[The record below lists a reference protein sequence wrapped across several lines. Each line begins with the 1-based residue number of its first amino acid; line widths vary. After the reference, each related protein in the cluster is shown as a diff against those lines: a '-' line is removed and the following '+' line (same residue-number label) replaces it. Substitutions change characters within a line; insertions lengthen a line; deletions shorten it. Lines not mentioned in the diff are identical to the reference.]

1 MEQYT
6 QDYFD
11 VLHSKVDSVEKLMKP
26 YTDISECLREMYAT
40 IESYKICGTE
50 VDYTSDFEKIAD
62 RISSIVSEGENYL
75 NRKESVWLDE
85 LLNE

>member
-1 MEQYT
+1 MQKYT

-11 VLHSKVDSVEKLMKP
+11 TLHSKVDSVEKLMKP
-26 YTDISECLREMYAT
+26 YMDISECLRDMYVI
-40 IESYKICGTE
+40 IEAYKICGTE
-50 VDYTSDFEKIAD
+50 VDYASDFEQIAD

-75 NRKESVWLDE
+75 WRKESVWLDE

>member
-1 MEQYT
+1 MEKYT

-11 VLHSKVDSVEKLMKP
+11 ALHSKVDSVEKLMKP
-26 YTDISECLREMYAT
+26 YMDISECLRDMYAT
-40 IESYKICGTE
+40 IGAYKICGTE
-50 VDYTSDFEKIAD
+50 VDYASDFERIAD

-75 NRKESVWLDE
+75 YRKESVWLNE

>member
-1 MEQYT
+1 MEKYT

-11 VLHSKVDSVEKLMKP
+11 VLHSKVDSVEKLMSP
-26 YTDISECLREMYAT
+26 YMDISECLRDMYAI
-40 IESYKICGTE
+40 IEAYKVCGTE
-50 VDYTSDFEKIAD
+50 VDYASDFEMIAD

-75 NRKESVWLDE
+75 WRKESVWLDE